1 MVTIPFGNL
10 NPVEGI
16 VGMLP
21 SDYRLYLESM
31 MPSMNEKPIGDEYF
45 TDEMRDQIKD
55 QVLYKYS
62 VGENIRDMN
71 PPGTQNLPDFSK
83 GLISESDYDTERN
96 PMGTNDPSSL
106 TGFNQLFNTLGS
118 YQYEMVPDDKGGA
131 MINITDRY
139 DWNPDYGELTTGVD
153 EEGTGD
159 YGYVGAGGT
168 DVTTSMLLNQLYRQ
182 FILGDRYRDFDM
194 ANTLELLGNYFGQ
207 RESEGKGRDVK
218 FSFPVTQE
226 EIEDYVPK
234 KEEEGDENRGPGG
247 GGSPVSGPAG
257 KVVMGNQVVQSP
269 QQETERIRGV
279 LDARRRGANIGFS
292 AGGLASINDVIGV
305 L

>member
-1 MVTIPFGNL
+1 MVTIPFGNF

-62 VGENIRDMN
+62 VGENIKDMN

-96 PMGTNDPSSL
+96 TMGISDPSSL
-106 TGFNQLFNTLGS
+106 TGYNKLFNTLGS

-139 DWNPDYGELTTGVD
+139 DWNPDYGEFTTGVD

-194 ANTLELLGNYFGQ
+194 ANTLELIGNYFGQ
-207 RESEGKGRDVK
+207 KESEGKGRDVK

-247 GGSPVSGPAG
+247 GGSSVSGPAG

-292 AGGLASINDVIGV
+292 AGGLASIDDVIGV

>member
-62 VGENIRDMN
+62 VGENIKDMN

-118 YQYEMVPDDKGGA
+118 YQYDFVPNDEGGGT
-131 MINITDRY
+131 INITDRY
-139 DWNPDYGELTTGVD
+139 DWNPDYGD
-153 EEGTGD
+153 K
-159 YGYVGAGGT
+159 GYVGEGGT
-168 DVTTSMLLNQLYRQ
+168 DVTTPMLLNQLYRQ
-182 FILGDRYRDFDM
+182 LILGTKARGGFDA
-194 ANTLELLGNYFGQ
+194 ANTLEMLGNYFGQ
-207 RESEGKGRDVK
+207 RESEGEGRDVK

-247 GGSPVSGPAG
+247 GGSPVNGPAG

-279 LDARRRGANIGFS
+279 LDARRRGANIGFN

>member
-45 TDEMRDQIKD
+45 TDKMQDQIKD
-55 QVLYKYS
+55 QVLSKTS
-62 VGENIRDMN
+62 RGDN
-71 PPGTQNLPDFSK
+71 K
-83 GLISESDYDTERN
+83 GLITEIDYQTERN

-118 YQYEMVPDDKGGA
+118 YQYDFVPNDQGGGT
-131 MINITDRY
+131 INITDRY
-139 DWNPDYGELTTGVD
+139 DWNPDYAD
-153 EEGTGD
+153 E
-159 YGYVGAGGT
+159 GYVGEGGT
-168 DVTTSMLLNQLYRQ
+168 DVTTPMLLNQLYRQ
-182 FILGDRYRDFDM
+182 LILGTRKRGGFDA
-194 ANTLELLGNYFGQ
+194 ANTLEMLGNYFGQ
-207 RESEGKGRDVK
+207 RESEGEGRDVE
-218 FSFPVTQE
+218 FSFPVTKE
-226 EIEDYVPK
+226 EILEYNKP
-234 KEEEGDENRGPGG
+234 EEGQNKGRQGEQKKQSIAGTGD
-247 GGSPVSGPAG
+247 SIGPAG
-257 KVVMGNQVVQSP
+257 KVVIGKQTMPSQR
-269 QQETERIRGV
+269 QETQRIRNV

-292 AGGLASINDVIGV
+292 AGGLVSVNDMIKV

>member
-10 NPVEGI
+10 NPVKGI

-139 DWNPDYGELTTGVD
+139 DWNPDYGD
-153 EEGTGD
+153 E
-159 YGYVGAGGT
+159 GYVGEGGT
-168 DVTTSMLLNQLYRQ
+168 DVTTPMLLNQLYRQ
-182 FILGDRYRDFDM
+182 LILGTKARGGFDA
-194 ANTLELLGNYFGQ
+194 ANTLEMLGNYFGQ
-207 RESEGKGRDVK
+207 RESEGEGRDVK

-247 GGSPVSGPAG
+247 GGSPVNGPAG

-292 AGGLASINDVIGV
+292 AGGLASINDVMGV

>member
-139 DWNPDYGELTTGVD
+139 DWNPDYGD
-153 EEGTGD
+153 E
-159 YGYVGAGGT
+159 GYVGEGGT
-168 DVTTSMLLNQLYRQ
+168 DVTTPMLLNQLYRQ
-182 FILGDRYRDFDM
+182 LILGTKARGGFDA
-194 ANTLELLGNYFGQ
+194 ANTLEMLGNYFGQ
-207 RESEGKGRDVK
+207 RESEGEGRDVK

-247 GGSPVSGPAG
+247 GGSPVNGPAG

-279 LDARRRGANIGFS
+279 LDARRRGANIGFN

>member
-45 TDEMRDQIKD
+45 TNEMRDQIKD
-55 QVLYKYS
+55 QVLSKTS
-62 VGENIRDMN
+62 RGDN
-71 PPGTQNLPDFSK
+71 K
-83 GLISESDYDTERN
+83 GLITEIDYQTERN

-118 YQYEMVPDDKGGA
+118 YQYDFVPNDEGGGT
-131 MINITDRY
+131 INITDRY
-139 DWNPDYGELTTGVD
+139 DWNPDYAD
-153 EEGTGD
+153 E
-159 YGYVGAGGT
+159 GYVGEGGT
-168 DVTTSMLLNQLYRQ
+168 DVTTPMLLNQLYRQ
-182 FILGDRYRDFDM
+182 LILGTKARGGFDA
-194 ANTLELLGNYFGQ
+194 ANTLEMLGNYFGQ
-207 RESEGKGRDVK
+207 RESEGEGRDVE
-218 FSFPVTQE
+218 FSFPVTKEDILEYVKPEPEE
-226 EIEDYVPK
+226 EIDRRRQEGQ
-234 KEEEGDENRGPGG
+234 KEQIITGTGD
-247 GGSPVSGPAG
+247 STGPAG

-269 QQETERIRGV
+269 QQETQRIRNV